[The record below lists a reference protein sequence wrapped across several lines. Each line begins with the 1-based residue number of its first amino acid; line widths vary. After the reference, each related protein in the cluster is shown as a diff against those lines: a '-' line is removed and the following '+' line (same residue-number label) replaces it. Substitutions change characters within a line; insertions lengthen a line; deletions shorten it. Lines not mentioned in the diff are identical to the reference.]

1 MSAKIK
7 RVLRNLDLLLHQ
19 KSKLMQ
25 NKTNLYIFSYPI
37 IYILCPC
44 AGCGEIC
51 HTRRSNGESF
61 QGSQQARWYDYLSY
75 RCTEAGFEQ
84 WLQHS

>member
-25 NKTNLYIFSYPI
+25 NETNLYIFSYPI

-44 AGCGEIC
+44 AGCQE
-51 HTRRSNGESF
+51 
-61 QGSQQARWYDYLSY
+61 YLSPPKLV
-75 RCTEAGFEQ
+75 GKDKKG
-84 WLQHS
+84 SDK